1 MLVKFTN
8 LNMNHLDQPVY
19 INANHILT
27 LYESSRSGSGGG
39 LTTTIF
45 CMNGANEKEWFVE
58 ESLSQA
64 VKLVNEALGNKNA
77 KCEGCSC
84 K

>member
-8 LNMNHLDQPVY
+8 LNRDHLDQPVY
-19 INANHILT
+19 INALHILT
-27 LYESSRSGSGGG
+27 VYESRRSGPDGGF
-39 LTTTIF
+39 TTTIY
-45 CMNGANEKEWFVE
+45 CMNEKEWFVE

-64 VKLVNEALGNKNA
+64 VKMINEALGNKNA
-77 KCEGCSC
+77 KCANCSC